1 MVRQYSDGEYIKM
14 FRKLVNW
21 EWYTDINTKVLFIH
35 CLLRANWKPGEWK
48 GIHYER
54 GQFITSI
61 HHLAIESGLSDRN
74 VRTALE
80 HLISTGELTS
90 EVQAKGRAQSRII
103 TVVNYD
109 CYQQSDKQDA
119 EEVTAD
125 RQATDKRATSERQQ
139 YKNIK
144 NIKEIKEGKKDI
156 YTSSIDDILSYLN
169 ERTGKHFT
177 GRSAAH
183 KKHII
188 ARLKEGYTVE
198 EFKQVIDNK
207 VAAWGHVEKMAVY
220 LRPET
225 LFGTKFEAYL
235 NDVETERQK
244 ARREEHELHEK
255 QVAAIRDAADFDV
268 AFLKD

>member
-1 MVRQYSDGEYIKM
+1 MVKQYSDGEYIKM

-54 GQFITSI
+54 GQFVTSI
-61 HHLAIESGLSDRN
+61 HQLAIETGLTDRN
-74 VRTALE
+74 VRTALN

-90 EVQAKGRAQSRII
+90 KAQTKGRAQSRII

-119 EEVTAD
+119 SE
-125 RQATDKRATSERQQ
+125 RQSTDKRPTSERQQ

-144 NIKEIKEGKKDI
+144 NIKEIKEVKKDI
-156 YTSSIDDILSYLN
+156 YISSIDDIFSYLN
-169 ERTGKHFT
+169 LRTGKHFT
-177 GRSAAH
+177 GRSEAQR
-183 KKHII
+183 KHII

-207 VAAWGHVEKMAVY
+207 VAAWGHSEKMAVY

-225 LFGTKFEAYL
+225 LFGTKFETYL

-244 ARREEHELHEK
+244 ARREDHELHEK
-255 QVAAIRDAADFDV
+255 QVAAIRDAANFDV
-268 AFLKD
+268 GFLK